1 MIRVKGKMVLIE
13 NVLGAIS
20 DDKSLILFKTIA
32 NSKPN
37 SEVLIATTQLTHK
50 QYYSRMERLMKTDL
64 VKRENGKYTLTTFG
78 EVVYYAETIVESA
91 VENLWKLK
99 AVDSFEVTDAL
110 SKEELTKVMDTLID
124 NEKIKQILLAK

>member
-37 SEVLIATTQLTHK
+37 SEVLIATTQLTRK
-50 QYYSRMERLMKTDL
+50 QYYSRMVRLMKTDL
-64 VKRENGKYTLTTFG
+64 VKRKNGKYTLTTLG
-78 EVVYYAETIVESA
+78 KVVYYAETIVESA

-99 AVDSFEVTDAL
+99 AVDSVEVTDAL
-110 SKEELTKVMDTLID
+110 SKEELTKVMDSLLD
-124 NEKIKQILLAK
+124 DEKIKQILLAK